1 MVEVV
6 KRDGSKEEFDS
17 AKIKRSIE
25 KAAIDAGYTLE
36 EVNTI
41 TKEIT
46 EEIAEEA
53 EKNGMI
59 TTKAVKDSIFNKFE
73 KTNSPVVKS
82 WKKFDKKYKP

>member
-6 KRDGSKEEFDS
+6 KRDGSKEEFDN

-36 EVNTI
+36 DINSI
-41 TKEIT
+41 TKEIPEEIT
-46 EEIAEEA
+46 EEAK
-53 EKNGMI
+53 KNGI
-59 TTKAVKDSIFNKFE
+59 INTKAIKDSIFNKFE
-73 KTNSPVVKS
+73 KTDSSLVKS